1 MEEKHKA
8 LFIVGGPGSG
18 KGTICDYLIDT
29 YGFKHFSTG
38 DLLRAEVKSGSELG
52 KNIDALISKG
62 NLVPGHISVDLLRKN
77 ILRLSLDQICL
88 IDGFPRNQDN
98 IDNWN
103 NIIADEVHILGCIYL
118 DCKEEVMKDRI
129 LN

>member
-1 MEEKHKA
+1 MQEKHKA

-52 KNIDALISKG
+52 QFIDSLISKG
-62 NLVPGHISVDLLRKN
+62 NLVPGHISVDILKKN
-77 ILRLSLDQICL
+77 IMMLPMD
-88 IDGFPRNQDN
+88 
-98 IDNWN
+98 
-103 NIIADEVHILGCIYL
+103 
-118 DCKEEVMKDRI
+118 
-129 LN
+129 